1 MKQKELLKHWLLH
14 LWQEDTIYNMEMMN
28 NSIFA
33 GKIAQW
39 VLELSTNP
47 EDLSLIPKTHMVEGK
62 NCLLQIVLW
71 SPH

>member
-1 MKQKELLKHWLLH
+1 
-14 LWQEDTIYNMEMMN
+14 MEMMN